1 MEDMKERL
9 TKIFNGLSDIE
20 VRGNGVMILS
30 QIMFEMSQIINE
42 LDEADKEK
50 AKEDK

>member
-1 MEDMKERL
+1 MENMKERL
-9 TKIFNGLSDIE
+9 TKIFNGLNEIE
-20 VRGNGVMILS
+20 VKGNGVMILG
-30 QIMFEMSQIINE
+30 QIMFELSQIVNE

>member
-1 MEDMKERL
+1 MENMKERL
-9 TKIFNGLSDIE
+9 TKIFNGLGDIE

-42 LDEADKEK
+42 LDAKEK
-50 AKEDK
+50 SEEDK